1 MLFKIVTGHLCF
13 IFYKLS
19 IHSLSHL
26 LIGSFNP
33 LGLISAV
40 LYKFWLGPVWSIT
53 SKRFIE
59 KGSKSGYRDR
69 KTRRKLTALDMKRCY
84 YNEIQNI
91 SREHF
96 ENLYSKRLE
105 HLEEIGKFVSYELPK
120 SKSEERPL
128 QAVRSK
134 I

>member
-1 MLFKIVTGHLCF
+1 
-13 IFYKLS
+13 
-19 IHSLSHL
+19 
-26 LIGSFNP
+26 
-33 LGLISAV
+33 
-40 LYKFWLGPVWSIT
+40 
-53 SKRFIE
+53 
-59 KGSKSGYRDR
+59 
-69 KTRRKLTALDMKRCY
+69 MKRCY